1 MKTLALL
8 SAVACLAAPA
18 LAQNEDLV
26 VLDDLGIRFTKPAD
40 YRRARPEEVVSPLM
54 RFLLRSPTSD
64 RYKASVQA
72 NGQVVNLDVVGGI
85 FLMVLPKPKDGLH
98 KDGEGIDLPTPEQVG
113 KLVPGLLYQNAA
125 KIKISGHDAVAIL
138 ATIGLQERLG
148 IPEDGMVRILLM
160 EHKNSLLLWGFGAID
175 SEFKTRVKAFEK
187 MMATVRFKGD
197 PEPKP
202 AGKKK

>member
-18 LAQNEDLV
+18 LAQDEDLV
-26 VLDDLGIRFTKPAD
+26 ILDDLGIKFTKPAD
-40 YRRARPEEVVSPLM
+40 YRRARPEELRPTM

-64 RYKASVQA
+64 RYKATVHA
-72 NGQVVNLDVVGGI
+72 DGQVVNLNIVGGI

-98 KDGEGIDLPTPEQVG
+98 KENEGIDLPTPEDVSR
-113 KLVPGLLYQNAA
+113 LVPGLVYQNAA
-125 KIKISGHDAVAIL
+125 KIKISGHDAVAVL
-138 ATIGLQERLG
+138 GTIGLQEKLG
-148 IPEDGMVRILLM
+148 LPEDGMIRLIFM

-175 SEFKTRVKAFEK
+175 SEFKPRVKAFEK

-202 AGKKK
+202 TGKKK